1 MDHYVIHIYGLVI
14 HTWNALTLW
23 AFSVFSCIKRCVKSF
38 VGFFQCIAKITNL
51 SYSYHTTIT
60 ADHTWNE
67 KLKLATY
74 DQVEWKILW
83 KSSTKRQRESNMYQY
98 NYYNMIIKN
107 VFLPEV
113 LKTVISLLTSSSV
126 TLPLL
131 MARRVSSRSAPV
143 GINNDQNWH
152 YTFQSSLTKFDIS
165 LITINKK
172 MKNHSSQ
179 KF

>member
-23 AFSVFSCIKRCVKSF
+23 AFSVFSGIKRLVKSF

-74 DQVEWKILW
+74 DQVEQKILW
-83 KSSTKRQRESNMYQY
+83 KSSTKYVSIELLQYDNKECFLTRSVKNSHQLVNIFVSDFTTSNGTQS
-98 NYYNMIIKN
+98 
-107 VFLPEV
+107 F
-113 LKTVISLLTSSSV
+113 
-126 TLPLL
+126 
-131 MARRVSSRSAPV
+131 
-143 GINNDQNWH
+143 
-152 YTFQSSLTKFDIS
+152 FQICTCR
-165 LITINKK
+165 N
-172 MKNHSSQ
+172 
-179 KF
+179 